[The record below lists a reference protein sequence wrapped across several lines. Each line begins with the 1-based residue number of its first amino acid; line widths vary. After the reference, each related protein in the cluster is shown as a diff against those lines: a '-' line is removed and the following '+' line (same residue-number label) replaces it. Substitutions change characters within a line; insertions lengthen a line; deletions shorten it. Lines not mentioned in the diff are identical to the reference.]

1 MFKKNTIMTDLSV
14 NYMGLKLKSPIVV
27 GSSNLSSS
35 LSNIKKI
42 EAAGAGA
49 VVLKSIFEE
58 EIYHEYE
65 DVLKNDMAEFGES
78 DEYLDYFDFKIK
90 EDNIKKYITLIE
102 EAKKAV
108 KIPVIGSINCTSGHE
123 WTYFAKKI
131 QEAGADALELNVF
144 IMPMNFKKSSEEIEK
159 IYFDIATQIKQELT
173 IPVALKISYYF
184 SNLADTVVKLSNTGI
199 DGIILFNRFFSPDF
213 DIDNF
218 KVVPTNVLSNPS
230 DLYQSL
236 RFVSILANRTNCDLI
251 ASTGVN
257 DGASVIK
264 QLLAGAQATQ
274 VVSVLFEKGIGYVA
288 TMLDE
293 VKAWMEKHNFNSID
307 DFRGKMSQ
315 TASDNPAVYE
325 RVQFMKYFGE
335 KEYDLD

>member
-1 MFKKNTIMTDLSV
+1 MIDLSV
-14 NYMGLKLKSPIVV
+14 SYMGLKLKSPIVV
-27 GSSNLSSS
+27 GSSNLSNSV
-35 LSNIKKI
+35 SNIKKI

-65 DVLKNDMAEFGES
+65 DVLKKDTAQFGES

-90 EDNIKKYITLIE
+90 EDNIKKYISLIE

-108 KIPVIGSINCTSGHE
+108 DIPIIGSINCTSSHE

-144 IMPMNFKKSSEEIEK
+144 IMPLNFKKSSEEVEK
-159 IYFDIATQIKQELT
+159 IYFDIATKIKQELT

-184 SNLADTVVKLSNTGI
+184 SNLADTVMKLSNTGI
-199 DGIILFNRFFSPDF
+199 DGLVLFNRFFSPDF

-218 KVVPTNVLSNPS
+218 NVVPTNVLSNPT
-230 DLYQSL
+230 DLHLSL
-236 RFVSILANRTNCDLI
+236 SFVSLLSDRVNCDLI
-251 ASTGVN
+251 SSTGVH

-264 QLLAGAQATQ
+264 QLLAGAQAIQ
-274 VVSVLFEKGIGYVA
+274 VVSVLYKKGIGYVA
-288 TMLDE
+288 TMLDD
-293 VKAWMEKHNFNSID
+293 VKSWMEKHNFNSID

-315 TASDNPAVYE
+315 AASDNPAVYE
-325 RVQFMKYFGE
+325 RVQFMKYFGG

>member
-1 MFKKNTIMTDLSV
+1 MTDLSV

-27 GSSNLSSS
+27 GSSNLSNS

-42 EAAGAGA
+42 EASGAGA

-58 EIYHEYE
+58 EIYYEYE
-65 DVLKNDMAEFGES
+65 DVLKKDMAEFGES

-90 EDNIKKYITLIE
+90 ENNIKKYISLIE
-102 EAKKAV
+102 EAKKTV
-108 KIPVIGSINCTSGHE
+108 KIPIIASINCTSSHE

-144 IMPMNFKKSSEEIEK
+144 IMPLNFKKSSDEVEK
-159 IYFDIATQIKQELT
+159 IYFDIATKIKQELT
-173 IPVALKISYYF
+173 IPVAMKISYYF

-199 DGIILFNRFFSPDF
+199 DGIVLFNRFFSPDF

-218 KVVPTNVLSNPS
+218 KVVPTNVLSNS
-230 DLYQSL
+230 TDIHLSL
-236 RFVSILANRTNCDLI
+236 CCVSILSGRTNCDLI
-251 ASTGVN
+251 ASTGVH
-257 DGASVIK
+257 DGAAVIK

-274 VVSVLFEKGIGYVA
+274 VVSILYKKGIGYVS

-293 VKAWMEKHNFNSID
+293 VKSWMEKHNFNSID

-315 TASDNPAVYE
+315 VVSDNPAVYE
-325 RVQFMKYFGE
+325 RVQFMKYFGG

>member
-1 MFKKNTIMTDLSV
+1 MIMTDLSV

-27 GSSNLSSS
+27 GSSNLSNS

-42 EAAGAGA
+42 EASGAGA

-58 EIYHEYE
+58 EIYYEYE
-65 DVLKNDMAEFGES
+65 DVLKKDMAEFGES

-90 EDNIKKYITLIE
+90 ENNIKKYISLIE
-102 EAKKAV
+102 EAKKTV
-108 KIPVIGSINCTSGHE
+108 KIPIIASINCTSSHE

-144 IMPMNFKKSSEEIEK
+144 IMPLNFKKSSDEVEK
-159 IYFDIATQIKQELT
+159 IYFDIATKIKQELT
-173 IPVALKISYYF
+173 IPVAMKISYYF

-199 DGIILFNRFFSPDF
+199 DGIVLFNRFFSPDF

-218 KVVPTNVLSNPS
+218 KVVPTNVLSNS
-230 DLYQSL
+230 TDIHLSL
-236 RFVSILANRTNCDLI
+236 CCVSILSGRTNCDLI
-251 ASTGVN
+251 ASTGVH
-257 DGASVIK
+257 DGAAVIK

-274 VVSVLFEKGIGYVA
+274 VVSILYKKGIGYVS

-293 VKAWMEKHNFNSID
+293 VKSWMEKHNFNSID

-315 TASDNPAVYE
+315 VVSDNPAVYE
-325 RVQFMKYFGE
+325 RVQFMKYFGG